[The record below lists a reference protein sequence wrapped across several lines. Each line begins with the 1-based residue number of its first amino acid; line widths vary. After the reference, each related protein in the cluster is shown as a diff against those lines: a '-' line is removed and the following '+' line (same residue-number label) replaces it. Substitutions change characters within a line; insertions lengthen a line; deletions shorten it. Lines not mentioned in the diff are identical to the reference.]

1 MNKRESN
8 KLISVLW
15 TDICKIGA
23 AIIIIIITERV
34 IQEWS
39 TL

>member
-23 AIIIIIITERV
+23 AIIIIITERV

-39 TL
+39 TI